1 MNVNFEKSFGYVFK
15 DPDWVVKLVIG
26 TVFVLL
32 TPLMIGVPFMTGYMI
47 RIIRYRLEGKEG
59 LPAWTNLGG
68 MFVDGIKM
76 VFVGFVYAL
85 PILIMGVGL
94 AIVVTIVGE
103 VDSDAGAFMG
113 LLFLPFQGLSMLYS
127 LALVFIHP
135 HIYHVIATDA
145 PLRQAFQLKGYFKIL
160 KTEWSAVLV
169 ALLLI
174 WLAGV
179 IAWFGIFIF
188 IIGLFIGLA
197 YVNMVTGDVYGRLLQ
212 DWKTRGLLK

>member
-32 TPLMIGVPFMTGYMI
+32 TPFMIGVPFMTGYMI